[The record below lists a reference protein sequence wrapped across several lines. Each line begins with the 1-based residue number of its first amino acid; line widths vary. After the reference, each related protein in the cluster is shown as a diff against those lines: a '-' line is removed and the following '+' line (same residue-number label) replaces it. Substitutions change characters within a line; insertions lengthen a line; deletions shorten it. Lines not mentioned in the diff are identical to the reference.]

1 MGILRK
7 WEKGQSKAFFQYLWT
22 SGVQCTIIAEMSFE
36 KQQDIGI
43 EIRLRLIG
51 EWIETNIQNEES
63 KNVINSI
70 EEIAEEITDLKR
82 AHDVRLREENEWRQ
96 IRRTAYLKRW

>member
-1 MGILRK
+1 M
-7 WEKGQSKAFFQYLWT
+7 
-22 SGVQCTIIAEMSFE
+22 
-36 KQQDIGI
+36 
-43 EIRLRLIG
+43 LIG

-70 EEIAEEITDLKR
+70 EEIIEEITDLKR
-82 AHDVRLREENEWRQ
+82 AHDVRLREENECRQ

>member
-1 MGILRK
+1 M
-7 WEKGQSKAFFQYLWT
+7 
-22 SGVQCTIIAEMSFE
+22 
-36 KQQDIGI
+36 
-43 EIRLRLIG
+43 LIG
-51 EWIETNIQNEES
+51 EWIETNIQNAES
-63 KNVINSI
+63 KNVINLI

>member
-1 MGILRK
+1 M
-7 WEKGQSKAFFQYLWT
+7 
-22 SGVQCTIIAEMSFE
+22 TIHTLHNLNPETKLM
-36 KQQDIGI
+36 
-43 EIRLRLIG
+43 LIG

-70 EEIAEEITDLKR
+70 EEIIEEITDLKR

>member
-1 MGILRK
+1 M
-7 WEKGQSKAFFQYLWT
+7 
-22 SGVQCTIIAEMSFE
+22 TIHTLHNLNHETKLM
-36 KQQDIGI
+36 
-43 EIRLRLIG
+43 LIG

-70 EEIAEEITDLKR
+70 EEIIEEITDLKR

>member
-1 MGILRK
+1 
-7 WEKGQSKAFFQYLWT
+7 
-22 SGVQCTIIAEMSFE
+22 MSFE